1 MQSSLPM
8 DNYFD
13 EQINTDQNLN
23 VDEEIKKNI
32 KLEIAIQ
39 DTGAGISKENI
50 NKLFTDFAKLNE
62 HK

>member
-1 MQSSLPM
+1 M
-8 DNYFD
+8 DDDN
-13 EQINTDQNLN
+13 QINSFENEI
-23 VDEEIKKNI
+23 EEIKKNV
-32 KLEIAIQ
+32 KLEISIQ